1 MTEDVPGYR
10 VLKRVGEGG
19 FSVVYLAYQ
28 ERLDRQVALKV
39 LSVDAID
46 QASMN
51 RFQRECKI
59 TGRLTGHPNVV
70 TVLDNGT
77 TRSGRPYIAMEY
89 FEHGS
94 LSDRLDREGPL
105 PVAEVLRIGVKMA
118 GALAATHE
126 TDVLHRDV
134 KPQNILVSRYGE
146 PALADFGVARLVDS
160 LDSTHTNAF
169 TPHHAA
175 PEILEGRAPGVASDI
190 YSLGSSLYQLLAGKP
205 AFKGP
210 HGEGLA
216 TLIVRILGDPPPPI
230 TRDGLPQPVFDV
242 IDTAMAK
249 LPENRFQSA
258 VAFAQ
263 RIQQVQ
269 TELGLPVTELP
280 YVGAP
285 AAAPAATPAVSGVPA
300 DGFSTP
306 THDPWMPA
314 RPGHEAFVP
323 SPEPARPPA
332 AAPAPTPADADATGA
347 TYRIPANGTPH
358 GTTGPSSTTPPPQA
372 PAAQA
377 AAPVPASA
385 WAPAPQYGSH
395 PGGAD
400 LYQQM
405 PSAPQAPAQS
415 HSHALSQAPSP
426 APSPAMAPVPAPSP
440 PDGPSRGLLVAGAIA
455 LTGGLAI
462 GVTGIAIYAGG
473 SGGDPRPTSST
484 DSSSSAPVSPPDG
497 GGQVPP
503 PTTAPRL
510 TAQQIR
516 AAAPRGL
523 QIVPVGN
530 SARLAWTLP
539 PNARRLPII
548 IQRAP
553 AGTQPV
559 TSAGTGAMTATVTGL
574 QARTRYCFRVGALL
588 VPGTPPTIGWSAYR
602 CVTTR

>member
-46 QASMN
+46 EASMH

-77 TRSGRPYIAMEY
+77 TRSGRPYITMEY

-94 LSDRLDREGPL
+94 LTDRLQREGPL
-105 PVAEVLRIGVKMA
+105 PVADVLRIGVKLA

-126 TDVLHRDV
+126 SDVLHRDV

-175 PEILEGRAPGVASDI
+175 PEILEGKPPGAASDI
-190 YSLGSSLYQLLAGKP
+190 YSLGSSLYQLLAGQP

-210 HGEGLA
+210 LGEGLA

-230 TRDGLPQPVFDV
+230 SREGLPQPVFDV
-242 IDTAMAK
+242 IETAMAK
-249 LPENRFQSA
+249 LPENRFPSA

-263 RIQQVQ
+263 RLQQVQ
-269 TELGLPVTELP
+269 SELGLPVTELP
-280 YVGAP
+280 YAGGPAARPAP
-285 AAAPAATPAVSGVPA
+285 APGVP
-300 DGFSTP
+300 DGGFAIP
-306 THDPWMPA
+306 TDGPWMPA
-314 RPGHEAFVP
+314 RPEPEAFAP
-323 SPEPARPPA
+323 SPDPARPLDD
-332 AAPAPTPADADATGA
+332 APAPTPAGAEAAAATHPAPVYGPADDMA
-347 TYRIPANGTPH
+347 
-358 GTTGPSSTTPPPQA
+358 GPVDTPP
-372 PAAQA
+372 
-377 AAPVPASA
+377 AAPPTQPPAPVWTPA
-385 WAPAPQYGSH
+385 PVLAPAPVWTPAPGVGAH
-395 PGGAD
+395 PGPGTDHGHAAPIPGPPVAPIPR
-400 LYQQM
+400 
-405 PSAPQAPAQS
+405 PSAAPFAGS
-415 HSHALSQAPSP
+415 PVAPSG
-426 APSPAMAPVPAPSP
+426 S
-440 PDGPSRGLLVAGAIA
+440 DGPSRGLLVAGATA

-462 GVTGIAIYAGG
+462 GVTGIVIFTGG
-473 SGGDPRPTSST
+473 SGGDPRPTSSPGA
-484 DSSSSAPVSPPDG
+484 SSSAPASPPDD
-497 GGQVPP
+497 GGQATPP
-503 PTTAPRL
+503 PVAPRL

-516 AAAPRGL
+516 AATPRGL
-523 QIVPVGN
+523 RIVSVGN
-530 SARLAWTLP
+530 SARLTWALP
-539 PNARRLPII
+539 PSARRLPII

-553 AGTQPV
+553 AGTRPV
-559 TSAGTGAMTATVTGL
+559 NSAGTGAMAATVGRL
-574 QARTRYCFRVGALL
+574 RAETRYCFRVGALL
-588 VPGTPPTIGWSAYR
+588 APGNPPTIGWSAYR